1 MVDVERVVA
10 QHLPRGFEQAWRAD
24 GGVEQRRRGRAIG
37 LVDAVDGFGDA
48 AAALPHQVVGVDALY
63 PREFALH
70 GCDLGGGEQ
79 AGQHEEA
86 VALVLIELRASE
98 LHGVPPNSIAS

>member
-1 MVDVERVVA
+1 VVDIQRVVA
-10 QHLPRGFEQAWRAD
+10 QHLPRGFEQARRAD

-37 LVDAVDGFGDA
+37 LVDAVDGFSD

-70 GCDLGGGEQ
+70 GHDLGGGEQ